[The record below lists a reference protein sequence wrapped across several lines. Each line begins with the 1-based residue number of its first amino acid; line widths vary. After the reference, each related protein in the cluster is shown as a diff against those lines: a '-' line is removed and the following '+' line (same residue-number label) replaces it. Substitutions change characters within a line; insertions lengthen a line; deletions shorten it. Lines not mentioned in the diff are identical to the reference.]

1 MRRERRAKEVNEYRS
16 GGASQ
21 LYGRRPSMSA
31 EYLAGRDDDEFD
43 GDNLAALKKTDYEK
57 KPKPS
62 SAQKRRYYEEEEVE
76 DDDEEEEEEEQEEC
90 RAIAVDL

>member
-1 MRRERRAKEVNEYRS
+1 MRRERRAKEVSEYRS

-43 GDNLAALKKTDYEK
+43 GDNLAALKKTNYDK
-57 KPKPS
+57 KPKQSS
-62 SAQKRRYYEEEEVE
+62 SAQKRKYHEEEVE
-76 DDDEEEEEEEQEEC
+76 EEEEDEVC
-90 RAIAVDL
+90 DVVHAITVQL